1 MRIRPQDEWEDP
13 DGAIWTVEGGATTR
27 EVMEVEAWHSY
38 KFDQNRDM
46 GLSDSTEMAKW
57 CAEYVVE
64 IEDDERTL
72 RVNTWETVDRRL
84 PVPALLEL
92 KEKIV
97 ELSMYDPDVVEK
109 MYEYWKVAL
118 DGGCPCPICKGHV
131 ERSEAAPF
139 VRERC
144 KVPNYDEHI
153 LHIAR
158 LYSGLQ
164 DEEILDE
171 PWWLYQLQSA
181 YKRAKADIME
191 EEEEEQEKTEQAH
204 QLTKQRGIA

>member
-1 MRIRPQDEWEDP
+1 MRVRPQAEWEDP
-13 DGAIWTVEGGATTR
+13 DGAIWTIEGGATTR
-27 EVMEVEAWHSY
+27 EVMEVEGWHSY
-38 KFDQNRDM
+38 HFEKQEEW
-46 GLSDSTEMAKW
+46 GLTESRNMAKW

-64 IEDDERTL
+64 IDDGDKVLDVT
-72 RVNTWETVDRRL
+72 TWQTIDKRL
-84 PVPALLEL
+84 PVPSIVEL
-92 KEKIV
+92 KEEIV
-97 ELSMYDPDVVEK
+97 ELSMYDPEVVEQ

-139 VRERC
+139 VRDRC
-144 KVPNYDEHI
+144 QVPNHSEHV

-164 DEEILDE
+164 DENILDE

-191 EEEEEQEKTEQAH
+191 EEEEEKEKTKEAH
-204 QLTKQRGIA
+204 ELTKQRGIA